1 MMNWER
7 FRIVESFL
15 LGLGEVASLI
25 MAEGGSMNH
34 STASPTVE
42 AASEEGK
49 APKL

>member
-1 MMNWER
+1 
-7 FRIVESFL
+7 
-15 LGLGEVASLI
+15 

-42 AASEEGK
+42 AASEAASEDGK